1 VGLTSYSTY
10 YELCVL
16 ERITK
21 MKGRVEK
28 QLPLAFASVITKLEI
43 LHQNLKFIT
52 NQVPNIVHAY

>member
-1 VGLTSYSTY
+1 
-10 YELCVL
+10 
-16 ERITK
+16 

-43 LHQNLKFIT
+43 LHQNPKFIT